1 MRSCGNDL
9 GLAADASINRNMKW
23 EERMRSD
30 GAIRSFLLVFAAM
43 VTSTNGPAVGQGA
56 AAGDNPAIY
65 RGADREQR
73 LLDGARKEGQVTV
86 YSSMIADQ
94 ALRPILNGF
103 QAKYPFVKAQYV
115 RDDPPQQLQKVMA
128 EARAGRVVVDVLEST
143 GLEVPVRAAGINQ
156 SFWSPESEAYP
167 TEHRDPEGYW
177 APTRFSYLGA
187 CYNTNLLKAGEQPK
201 SFQDFLDPK
210 WKGKIA
216 WSSTVI
222 GAMLFITGVRNFM
235 GEEKALAYLRELAKQ
250 DIAPIASANRVVVDR
265 VMAGEY
271 ALCLDSFLH
280 HPIISARKGA
290 PVAPLPLDPVLTV
303 VSSVMLPKAPPH
315 PHAAVLFID
324 YLLSKDGQEKL
335 QGADY
340 FPAHPAVPPSA
351 DLDKIVPQKIALNE
365 NFISPAKMNAD
376 LARSRSIYQELFAK

>member
-1 MRSCGNDL
+1 
-9 GLAADASINRNMKW
+9 
-23 EERMRSD
+23 MRSD

-43 VTSTNGPAVGQGA
+43 VTSANGPAVGQGA

-94 ALRPILNGF
+94 ALRPILNSF

-156 SFWSPESEAYP
+156 PFWSPESEAYP
-167 TEHRDPEGYW
+167 TDHRDPEGYW

-187 CYNTNLLKAGEQPK
+187 CYNTNLVKAGEQPK

-340 FPAHPAVPPSA
+340 FPAHPAVPASA
-351 DLDKIVPQKIALNE
+351 DLDKIVPQKIALHE

>member
-1 MRSCGNDL
+1 
-9 GLAADASINRNMKW
+9 
-23 EERMRSD
+23 MRSD

-43 VTSTNGPAVGQGA
+43 VTSANGPAMGQGA

-167 TEHRDPEGYW
+167 TDHRDPEGYW

-187 CYNTNLLKAGEQPK
+187 CYNTNLVKAGEQPK
-201 SFQDFLDPK
+201 SFQDFIDPK

-235 GEEKALAYLRELAKQ
+235 GGEKALAYLRELAKQ

-340 FPAHPAVPPSA
+340 FPAHPAVPASA
-351 DLDKIVPQKIALNE
+351 DLDKIVPQKIALHE

>member
-1 MRSCGNDL
+1 MRIS
-9 GLAADASINRNMKW
+9 ASI
-23 EERMRSD
+23 RSGLLAV
-30 GAIRSFLLVFAAM
+30 GAFAMLWA
-43 VTSTNGPAVGQGA
+43 GPAA
-56 AAGDNPAIY
+56 AQSADNPAMY
-65 RGADREQR
+65 RGPDREQR
-73 LLDGARKEGQVTV
+73 LLDGAKKEGQVMV

-94 ALRPILNGF
+94 ALRPLIEGF
-103 QAKYPFVKAQYV
+103 QKKYPFMKAQYV
-115 RDDPPQQLQKVMA
+115 RDDPPQQLQKLMA
-128 EARAGRVVVDVLEST
+128 EGRAGRTVADVLEST
-143 GLEVPVRAAGINQ
+143 GLEVPVRKADLDQ
-156 SFWSPESEAYP
+156 PFWSPQIEAYAP
-167 TEHRDPEGYW
+167 DRRDPENYW

-187 CYNTNLLKAGEQPK
+187 CYNTNLVKPGDLPK

-235 GEEKALAYLRELAKQ
+235 GEEKAQDYLKKLAMQ

-271 ALCLDSFLH
+271 ALCLDAFLH

-315 PHAAVLFID
+315 PYAAMLFID
-324 YLLSKDGQEKL
+324 YFLSKEGQQRL
-335 QGADY
+335 AGADY
-340 FPAHPAVPPSA
+340 FPARPDVPASP
-351 DLDKIVPQKIALNE
+351 DLDKIVPTKIGLHE
-365 NFISPAKMNAD
+365 NFISPTKMNTD
-376 LARSRSIYQELFAK
+376 LPKSRALYQELFAK

>member
-1 MRSCGNDL
+1 MGIAGTVRSL
-9 GLAADASINRNMKW
+9 
-23 EERMRSD
+23 
-30 GAIRSFLLVFAAM
+30 LLVFGALAASGGGLA
-43 VTSTNGPAVGQGA
+43 VAQTATS
-56 AAGDNPAIY
+56 GDNPATY
-65 RGADREQR
+65 HGADREQR
-73 LLDGARKEGQVTV
+73 LLEGARKEGQVTV

-94 ALRPILNGF
+94 ALRPVLNGF
-103 QAKYPFVKAQYV
+103 EAKYPFVKAQYV

-128 EARAGRVVVDVLEST
+128 EARAGRMVVDALEST

-156 SFWSPESEAYP
+156 PFWSPQIEVYP
-167 TEHRDPEGYW
+167 PERRDPDNYW

-187 CYNTNLLKAGEQPK
+187 CYNTNLVKPGDVPK
-201 SFQDFLDPK
+201 SFDDLVDPK

-235 GEEKALAYLRELAKQ
+235 GEEKALAYLQKLAAQ

-271 ALCLDSFLH
+271 ALCLDAFLH

-315 PHAAVLFID
+315 PYAAMLFID
-324 YLLSKDGQEKL
+324 YLLSKEGQARL

-340 FPAHPAVPPSA
+340 FPARPDVPASP
-351 DLDKIVPQKIALNE
+351 DLAKIEPHNIGLRE
-365 NFISPAKMNAD
+365 NFISPTKMNAD
-376 LARSRSIYQELFAK
+376 LAKSRSLYQELFAR

>member
-1 MRSCGNDL
+1 MPVDQ
-9 GLAADASINRNMKW
+9 ASQHRNVKW
-23 EERMRSD
+23 EERMRIT
-30 GAIRSFLLVFAAM
+30 GVVRSLVLAFAAIA
-43 VTSTNGPAVGQGA
+43 TSGIGPVA
-56 AAGDNPAIY
+56 AQSAPPGDNPATY
-65 RGADREQR
+65 RGPDREQR
-73 LLDGARKEGQVTV
+73 LLEGARKEGQVTV

-94 ALRPILNGF
+94 ALRPVLNGF

-128 EARAGRVVVDVLEST
+128 EARSGRMVVDVLEST
-143 GLEVPVRAAGINQ
+143 GLEVPVRAANINQ
-156 SFWSPESEAYP
+156 PFWAPESDAYP
-167 TEHRDPEGYW
+167 ADHRDPEGYW

-187 CYNTNLLKAGEQPK
+187 CYNTDLVKAGEQPK
-201 SFQDFLDPK
+201 SFKDFLAPK

-235 GEEKALAYLRELAKQ
+235 GEDQALAYLRELAKQ

-271 ALCLDSFLH
+271 AMCLDSFLH

-303 VSSVMLPKAPPH
+303 VSSVMLPKTPPH
-315 PHAAVLFID
+315 PHAAMLFID

-340 FPAHPAVPPSA
+340 FPAHPAVPASP
-351 DLDKIVPQKIALNE
+351 DLDKIVPQKIGLRE

-376 LARSRSIYQELFAK
+376 LARSRSLYQELFTK